1 MSAAAT
7 WGASRLCC
15 RSDGAASPGGPL
27 SVPVSRSRQRQLTR
41 ASDRGIQHVAVRTL
55 RTVMMPKKKVVGWE
69 VLCSRRSVSA
79 AGNGK
84 VAQPPTVGGGGIK
97 RDAADRGPRGDAGQA
112 GRWY

>member
-55 RTVMMPKKKVVGWE
+55 RTVMMPKKKWSAGE
-69 VLCSRRSVSA
+69 CFVLAGRSARQAMGRLHSRRLLEVE
-79 AGNGK
+79 G
-84 VAQPPTVGGGGIK
+84 
-97 RDAADRGPRGDAGQA
+97 
-112 GRWY
+112 